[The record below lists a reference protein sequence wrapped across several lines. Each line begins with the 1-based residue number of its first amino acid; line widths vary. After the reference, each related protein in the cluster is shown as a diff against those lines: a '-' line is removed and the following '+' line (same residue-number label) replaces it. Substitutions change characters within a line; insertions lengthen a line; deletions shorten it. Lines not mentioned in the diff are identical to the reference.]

1 LLKNDTAMLYST
13 KNSVKE
19 KISDQVQFNKK
30 IAEMNVPLQ
39 ILKNDDLLSRWIEK
53 MNPKRSDLVYFFS
66 LYEQFKSPK

>member
-1 LLKNDTAMLYST
+1 MNITIAFKNHKRRINLLLKNDTAMLYST

-39 ILKNDDLLSRWIEK
+39 ILKMMICCPAGLK
-53 MNPKRSDLVYFFS
+53 K
-66 LYEQFKSPK
+66 